1 MTFLDIKN
9 SICKAQCGETFDAR
23 MTRHGAN
30 ECRGCLMFEKSY
42 DELKQMRLRDLYAIS
57 KDKTKK
63 GKSNVVAKKVIKCK
77 DCKWF
82 NDGGWPCRNDFGMA
96 DPREN
101 DYCSCAV
108 RR

>member
-9 SICKAQCGETFDAR
+9 SICLAQCGETFDAR
-23 MTRHGAN
+23 MTRHGAQ

-57 KDKTKK
+57 KKASG

-77 DCKWF
+77 DCKFF
-82 NDGGWPCRNDFGMA
+82 NNGLMPCRNDFGMA
-96 DPREN
+96 DPMED